1 MRYCRRGRRG
11 HDECNDDRQTPQDEY
26 QSVKERS
33 YVSLVWAELVGP
45 NHDRDRSDDCGD
57 PGHHGPNHRTSNLMP
72 LSRSQQLEE
81 SRQRDGRGNQDH
93 EATESTGDLHHS
105 ECDTGKRSMCRRYG
119 GLPVFAEFCDHR
131 PRHHEERPPPKNQQ
145 RSGAGQVRALQGV
158 PEETRCSSSFDR
170 AASRQRE
177 SNTEG
182 NLRRAVRV
190 VEEGRQ
196 FFRVSS
202 SPRSG
207 VPADHVLE
215 AVPFAH
221 GNDPMTRD
229 PQPTDRASVRSPSLR
244 SPVSTNVRISRIAS
258 VSAARPLAEIRYG
271 RRRSSTGNGSI
282 NPRSS
287 RRVIAPYKVPGPRA
301 IPEKSSMSFVRAHP
315 CLEPE
320 TRLVRMSTVGSLDRA
335 ERCFGDAVRRAMF

>member
-1 MRYCRRGRRG
+1 MVR
-11 HDECNDDRQTPQDEY
+11 
-26 QSVKERS
+26 
-33 YVSLVWAELVGP
+33 P
-45 NHDRDRSDDCGD
+45 NHDRDRGDDYGD
-57 PGHHGPNHRTSNLMP
+57 SGHHGPNHRTSNLEP
-72 LSRSQQLEE
+72 LSRSQQFQE
-81 SRQRDGRGNQDH
+81 SWQRDGRGNHDD
-93 EATESTGDLHHS
+93 EGTEPAGELHHS
-105 ECDTGKRSMCRRYG
+105 EGDTGKRSMCRRYG

-158 PEETRCSSSFDR
+158 PEETRCSSSFNR

-177 SNTEG
+177 SNTKG
-182 NLRRAVRV
+182 NFRRAVRV
-190 VEEGRQ
+190 AEEGRQ
-196 FFRVSS
+196 LLPVSS

-221 GNDPMTRD
+221 GVDPMTRD
-229 PQPTDRASVRSPSLR
+229 RQPTNRASVRSPSLC
-244 SPVSTNVRISRIAS
+244 SPVSTNVRIARTAS

-301 IPEKSSMSFVRAHP
+301 IPEKSSMSFVRAHR

-335 ERCFGDAVRRAMF
+335 ERCVGDAVRRAMF